1 MIVPHE
7 LPHQLFQLLFPTGQT
22 VINLRAFISASHT
35 LTEKKLGHAV
45 YICFEHG
52 TVKIPVKYLYH
63 RQSFCPSFDHK

>member
-52 TVKIPVKYLYH
+52 TQQCCKNTCTIGNLFVHL
-63 RQSFCPSFDHK
+63 HK

>member
-7 LPHQLFQLLFPTGQT
+7 LPHQLFQLLFPTGQA

-45 YICFEHG
+45 YMF
-52 TVKIPVKYLYH
+52 
-63 RQSFCPSFDHK
+63 